1 MREVSP
7 LSTPRLFESGAHV
20 SRVVIA
26 EPFSETGIGVLRD
39 AGIEVI
45 SVVGQPPGA
54 LSAAL
59 ADADGLIVRSET
71 KVDRALLAFGPKL
84 SVVARAGVGVDAI
97 DVAAATDAGIVVL
110 NTPGANTL
118 AATEQT
124 FALMLSLA
132 RHTADAIASIRAGR
146 WERKPFIGTELAGKT
161 LGIVGLGRIG
171 GAVAGRATAFGM
183 KLLAADPFI
192 SQARADAFGAELVPL
207 DELLAR
213 ADIVTL
219 HVPLGTA
226 TIGLIDAPKL
236 ARMRPH
242 AALINCARGGVVAEA
257 ALLEALDA
265 GTIAG
270 AAIDVVAEEPPPPD
284 GTGAKLH
291 RHPKVIATPHLGGST
306 FEALERIAIE
316 LAHDV
321 ASVLLGGPA
330 AAAVNAPIA
339 DGPDADVLRPF
350 VDLAYRMGKL
360 YPQLARSQAALP
372 SFGIVMQG
380 KIAPLDSEP
389 VATAFLSGLLQMTT
403 DRRVS
408 IVNARSIAAELGLRV
423 DVRGDDTPSALASAF
438 ASTLRIEGGP
448 ISLAGTY
455 AYGGPRIVA
464 IDGFEI
470 DAIPAGPL
478 LITRHRD
485 VPGMI
490 GKVGTILGEAA
501 INISTMQVSRV
512 NAGGQALMI
521 LATDRRTD
529 PATIERLR
537 AIEGIESVR
546 ALEI

>member
-1 MREVSP
+1 MNGTRLSP
-7 LSTPRLFESGAHV
+7 PSG

-26 EPFSETGIGVLRD
+26 EPFSETGIAVLRD
-39 AGIEVI
+39 AGIEVV
-45 SVVGQPPGA
+45 SVVGQPAGA
-54 LSAAL
+54 LTAAL
-59 ADADGLIVRSET
+59 AEADGLIVRSET

-124 FALMLSLA
+124 FVLMLSLA
-132 RHTADAIASIRAGR
+132 RHTPDAVASIRAGR

-171 GAVAGRATAFGM
+171 GAVAQRATAFGM
-183 KLLAADPFI
+183 KLIAADPFI
-192 SQARADAFGAELVPL
+192 SRARADAFGAELVPL
-207 DELLAR
+207 DELVAR

-219 HVPLGTA
+219 HVPLGRQ
-226 TIGLIDAPKL
+226 TIGLIDASKL
-236 ARMRPH
+236 ALMRPH
-242 AALINCARGGVVAEA
+242 AVLINCARGGVVDEA

-270 AAIDVVAEEPPPPD
+270 AAIDVVAQEPPPAD
-284 GTGAKLH
+284 GTGARLH
-291 RHPKVIATPHLGGST
+291 RHPKIVATPHLGGST
-306 FEALERIAIE
+306 VEALERIAVE

-360 YPQLARSQAALP
+360 YPQLANQPVLP
-372 SFGIVMQG
+372 PLGMVMQG

-408 IVNARSIAAELGLRV
+408 IVNARSIATELGVRV

-438 ASTLRIEGGP
+438 ASTLRVEGGA
-448 ISLAGTY
+448 ISLAGTH

-470 DAIPAGPL
+470 DAVPSGPL

-490 GKVGTILGEAA
+490 GKVGTILGEAQ

-529 PATIERLR
+529 AETIERLR
-537 AIEGIESVR
+537 AIDGIESVR

>member
-1 MREVSP
+1 MNG
-7 LSTPRLFESGAHV
+7 PRLSHA
-20 SRVVIA
+20 RVVIA

-39 AGIEVI
+39 AGIEVV
-45 SVVGQPPGA
+45 SVVGLPPGA
-54 LSAAL
+54 LTSAL

-71 KVDRALLAFGPKL
+71 KVDRALLTFGPKL

-124 FALMLSLA
+124 FSLMLSLA
-132 RHTADAIASIRAGR
+132 RHTPEAVASIRAGR

-171 GAVAGRATAFGM
+171 GAVAQRAAAFGM
-183 KLLAADPFI
+183 KLIAADPFI
-192 SQARADAFGAELVPL
+192 SRARAEAFASELVGL

-219 HVPLGTA
+219 HVPLGRQTV
-226 TIGLIDAPKL
+226 GLIDASKL
-236 ARMRPH
+236 ALMPQH
-242 AALINCARGGVVAEA
+242 ALLINCARGGVIDEA
-257 ALLEALDA
+257 ALLAALDA
-265 GTIAG
+265 GQIAG

-284 GTGAKLH
+284 GTGARLH

-306 FEALERIAIE
+306 VEALERIAIE

-339 DGPDADVLRPF
+339 DGPDAELLRPF

-360 YPQLARSQAALP
+360 YPQLAEQAALRA
-372 SFGIVMQG
+372 FTIVMQG
-380 KIAPLDSEP
+380 KIAPLETEP
-389 VATAFLSGLLQMTT
+389 VANAFLSGFLQMTT

-408 IVNARSIAAELGLRV
+408 IVNARSIAAELGVRV
-423 DVRGDDTPSALASAF
+423 EIRGDESPAAF
-438 ASTLRIEGGP
+438 ASALRVACGAT
-448 ISLAGTY
+448 SLVGTHV
-455 AYGGPRIVA
+455 YGGPRIVA
-464 IDGFEI
+464 IDGFEV
-470 DAIPAGPL
+470 DAIPSGPM
-478 LITRHRD
+478 LITRHHD

-490 GKVGTILGEAA
+490 GKVGTILGAA
-501 INISTMQVSRV
+501 SINISTMQVSRV
-512 NAGGQALMI
+512 NAGGEALMI
-521 LATDRRTD
+521 LATDRRVEASTL
-529 PATIERLR
+529 EQLR
-537 AIEGIESVR
+537 GIAGVESVR